1 MAAEAK
7 NPGSERSCQPPAAG
21 KRRCCSARR
30 PGELCQVYQLDQG
43 GGVRPTRGEDYMSPS
58 FLLMYCAVF
67 KSPDG
72 KYFRYCWPYSLCCEY
87 SALPLKC
94 ETTHGQMRVAMFR

>member
-43 GGVRPTRGEDYMSPS
+43 GGVRPTGRGGGIICHPHS
-58 FLLMYCAVF
+58 FSCIV
-67 KSPDG
+67 
-72 KYFRYCWPYSLCCEY
+72 RYLKARTVNILGIAGLIVCVANTQLC
-87 SALPLKC
+87 P
-94 ETTHGQMRVAMFR
+94 

>member
-7 NPGSERSCQPPAAG
+7 NPGSELSCQPPAAG

-30 PGELCQVYQLDQG
+30 SGELCQVYQLDQG
-43 GGVRPTRGEDYMSPS
+43 GGVRPTRGEDYMPPS

-72 KYFRYCWPYSLCCEY
+72 NILGIAGLIVCVANTQLC
-87 SALPLKC
+87 P
-94 ETTHGQMRVAMFR
+94 

>member
-7 NPGSERSCQPPAAG
+7 NPGSELSCQPPAAG

-43 GGVRPTRGEDYMSPS
+43 GGVRPTGGGGRLYATLIPS
-58 FLLMYCAVF
+58 HV
-67 KSPDG
+67 
-72 KYFRYCWPYSLCCEY
+72 LC
-87 SALPLKC
+87 
-94 ETTHGQMRVAMFR
+94 GI